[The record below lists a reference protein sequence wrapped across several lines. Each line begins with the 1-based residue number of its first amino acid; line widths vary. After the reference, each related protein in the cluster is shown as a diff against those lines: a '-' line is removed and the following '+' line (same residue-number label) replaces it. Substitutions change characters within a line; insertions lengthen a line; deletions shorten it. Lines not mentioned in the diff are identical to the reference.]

1 MSTVIGAFP
10 QKCSTIQCS
19 MSNLSKIHMPSMK
32 VLLSVFAI
40 AFLAVGCSVPGT
52 ERKFGRGVANAT
64 EFTRLGEIQRSIEQT
79 VVLKNPEAGYTAGFF
94 HGFNR
99 SVARTGVGIYE
110 MATAPFPNDWCTKD
124 YGPIYRPEWP
134 VYPDSYR
141 PQPWAVN
148 FLQPDAN
155 LGFSG
160 GDIMPFIPGSRFHIF
175 DN

>member
-1 MSTVIGAFP
+1 
-10 QKCSTIQCS
+10 

-32 VLLSVFAI
+32 VLLSVFVI

-52 ERKFGRGVANAT
+52 ERKFGRGVSNVT
-64 EFTRLGEIQRSIEQT
+64 EFTRLGEIRRSMEQT

-94 HGFNR
+94 HGLNR
-99 SVARTGVGIYE
+99 SFARTGVGIYE
-110 MATAPFPNDWCTKD
+110 MVTAPIPNDIKTKD

-141 PQPWAVN
+141 PHWISSEFVS
-148 FLQPDAN
+148 PDAN
-155 LGFSG
+155 LGFAG
-160 GDIMPFIPGSRFHIF
+160 GDIMPFIPGSRFRIF